1 MIEMRFKVVKW
12 TEYPEFGTPLPHTE
26 EPVLQYRYV
35 ERNDIMR
42 GTFFEGCIGS
52 VKYSEWKDVETEY
65 IEE

>member
-26 EPVLQYRYV
+26 EPVLQYRYK
-35 ERNDIMR
+35 ELSLDLHSM
-42 GTFFEGCIGS
+42 ELEES
-52 VKYSEWKDVETEY
+52 DWSDWKDVGTEY